1 MNRKIDLYSFSQV
14 TDEATNDMSLDALVE
29 SCSAVSVT
37 SENKVKV
44 YSEGNNMNT
53 TSPSSPCF
61 YWDTSSIESNTD
73 QLHGDSSLGV
83 PSSLTED
90 GNTLVC
96 TPNKGLY
103 SVNSCDAISFQ

>member
-1 MNRKIDLYSFSQV
+1 MNRKVDLYSFPQV

-53 TSPSSPCF
+53 TSPSSPGFFC
-61 YWDTSSIESNTD
+61 DTSSNTD

-83 PSSLTED
+83 PSSQTED

-96 TPNKGLY
+96 TPNKGFY